1 MILHVVQSFVHQV
14 TNLQEL
20 RIQCRHGDIYLI
32 EEEELIHKATLIA
45 SGIQDRQELSWTN
58 RPISI
63 FSSLLTKR
71 HIYYFAKR
79 LVLDYDIKASHKI
92 YLLFL

>member
-1 MILHVVQSFVHQV
+1 MISHIVQSFLHQV

-20 RIQCRHGDIYLI
+20 RIDCRHGDIYLI

-45 SGIQDRQELSWTN
+45 TGIHDRQELSN
-58 RPISI
+58 KPISI

-71 HIYYFAKR
+71 HVYYFAKR
-79 LVLDYDIKASHKI
+79 LVLDYYTRAI
-92 YLLFL
+92 